1 MVSVQKLWWRRRISV
16 MVVVVVSLL
25 FCKLYYKWINR
36 PVLITPAGM
45 EHFNELLSA
54 QRWVSEQE
62 NFLCMT
68 SGVTRSFVARYGPW
82 VCCPLYHQYEKCFA
96 PPTKRKEEGA
106 CCPSPKKEKYVMSG
120 AAPLPHPYC
129 ATVYDTTLSALGI
142 LHMPTIIT
150 RVSLRMLKIHSTRCH
165 SYSVTRFISLLT
177 SIPSCAHWIGMGYAQ
192 ESSTEALVSCWFLC
206 KPVLNTAVL
215 SCLS

>member
-1 MVSVQKLWWRRRISV
+1 MLP
-16 MVVVVVSLL
+16 SLPSIWKM
-25 FCKLYYKWINR
+25 F
-36 PVLITPAGM
+36 
-45 EHFNELLSA
+45 
-54 QRWVSEQE
+54 
-62 NFLCMT
+62 
-68 SGVTRSFVARYGPW
+68 
-82 VCCPLYHQYEKCFA
+82 
-96 PPTKRKEEGA
+96 RKEGGA

-150 RVSLRMLKIHSTRCH
+150 RASLRMLKIHSTRCH

-192 ESSTEALVSCWFLC
+192 ESSIEALVSCWFLC

-215 SCLS
+215 SCLSWSWQYNTVAEFEIKFALFWMLLFMYTSRRLVLYVRL